1 MQTTTLGRGGP
12 VVSRAG
18 LGLMGMSG
26 IYGQADDQESLA
38 TIHAALDAGIT
49 LLDTGDFYG
58 MGHNELLLRD
68 ALRRGVRRESV
79 FIQVKFGGQRDPSGA
94 FVGHDASPAA
104 AKNSLAYT
112 LTRLGTDYVD
122 LYQPARLD
130 PQVPIEDTVGA
141 IAEMVQAG
149 YVRHIGLSEVGA
161 DTIRRAHAVHPI
173 AALQIEYSLMSRGI
187 EAEIL
192 PAVRELGISVTAYGI
207 LSRGLLSSGTARLA
221 PGDPRTRFPR
231 FSGENH
237 ARNLELLVALE
248 AIADR
253 ARGDRRPAGH
263 RLGGLARRGHH
274 PADRHQAPGPAG
286 RGPEGARP
294 DAERGRPGRGRGR
307 RPGRRGRRGPLRP
320 GPGRRPRQR
329 ALAPWPVTAARSVRS
344 ARGDQPGIWPGW
356 PLGRGRC
363 GTWPLAGVVRSQLP
377 NVPPRPHLLAGR

>member
-1 MQTTTLGRGGP
+1 MERTTLGRGGP

-26 IYGQADDQESLA
+26 IYGQADDHESIA
-38 TIHAALDAGIT
+38 TIRAALDAGIT

-68 ALRRGVRRESV
+68 ALRGIGLPRESV

-94 FVGHDASPAA
+94 FIGTDASPATV
-104 AKNSLAYT
+104 KNSLAYS

-130 PQVPIEDTVGA
+130 PRIPIEDTVGA

-149 YVRHIGLSEVGA
+149 YVRYIGLSEVGA

-192 PAVRELGISVTAYGI
+192 PTVRELGIGVTAYGV
-207 LSRGLLSSGTARLA
+207 LSRGLLSSATAQLA

-231 FSGENH
+231 FRDENH
-237 ARNLELLVALE
+237 ARNLELLAALE
-248 AIADR
+248 AIA
-253 ARGDRRPAGH
+253 
-263 RLGGLARRGHH
+263 
-274 PADRHQAPGPAG
+274 
-286 RGPEGARP
+286 EGY
-294 DAERGRPGRGRGR
+294 G
-307 RPGRRGRRGPLRP
+307 
-320 GPGRRPRQR
+320 
-329 ALAPWPVTAARSVRS
+329 VTAAQLAIAWVAS
-344 ARGDQPGIWPGW
+344 RGDDII
-356 PLGRGRC
+356 PLI
-363 GTWPLAGVVRSQLP
+363 GTKRRVRLAEALEALDLTLSADDLAAIEAA
-377 NVPPRPHLLAGR
+377 VPAGAVAGDRYEAAQVAMLDSEHRA